1 MSSVQ
6 GLLFEPVPIL
16 VDSIVGSVVS
26 AAGVTTITIP
36 AHEDGDLI
44 VAFGSNRT
52 STASPTP
59 TGYTSIATG
68 VANPVGTGSDR
79 STRMVY
85 KFSSGAA
92 ETLTFDGG
100 SATASTV
107 PYSGCLIFRRAVGVD
122 GGSGISS
129 NSTGGTLAVPALT
142 LSRPPSV
149 VIAFSFYC
157 GATTGLTAGPA
168 GWIVDNGMAY
178 AEYLNAWAGGNFTL
192 DTTAALI
199 GTVVEIY

>member
-1 MSSVQ
+1 MSSIQ
-6 GLLFEPVPIL
+6 GLFFEPVPIL
-16 VDSIVGSVVS
+16 VASIIGSVLS

-36 AHEDGDLI
+36 AHADGDLI

-52 STASPTP
+52 NAASPTP
-59 TGYTSIATG
+59 AGYTSIATG
-68 VANPVGTGSDR
+68 IANPVGGGSDR
-79 STRMVY
+79 SVNMVY

-129 NSTGGTLAVPALT
+129 NTTGGTLAVPALT
-142 LSRPPSV
+142 LTRPPSV

-157 GATTGLTAGPA
+157 GATTGLTAAPA
-168 GWIVDNGMAY
+168 GWIVTNGMAY

-192 DTTAALI
+192 DTTGASI
-199 GTVVEIY
+199 GAVVEIY